1 MSPIVL
7 AARWRATSPK
17 EDLEAYPF
25 DAMGVS
31 RTTFPRRHLHYRMR
45 DLRGASVISLRATPI
60 NCSMACPAASV
71 PAHPDRFKHIPML
84 EDRLLMRLADLGRQ
98 PDPSWDLMPEIRL
111 IVVGGT
117 PQAAFAP
124 DLFLVLVVVPRP
136 LYLAAACVGT
146 PPCTHVVRRAA
157 AAVAGSCHARSGAS
171 ARCHSI
177 LPRISSGPPALVIPL
192 VGEANDTPDQT
203 RRSFLLLSPAM
214 IFSSPQY

>member
-17 EDLEAYPF
+17 EDFEAYPF

-31 RTTFPRRHLHYRMR
+31 RTTFPRRHLHYRAR

-60 NCSMACPAASV
+60 NCSMARPAASV

-84 EDRLLMRLADLGRQ
+84 EDRLLMRLADPGRQ

-136 LYLAAACVGT
+136 LYLAAARVGT

-157 AAVAGSCHARSGAS
+157 AAVAGSGATLVAEPAPVAAPSFHGSAAALPPWSSLWS
-171 ARCHSI
+171 ARHTIRPTKRGDPFCSCHR
-177 LPRISSGPPALVIPL
+177 P
-192 VGEANDTPDQT
+192 
-203 RRSFLLLSPAM
+203 
-214 IFSSPQY
+214 